1 FSTVKTQRP
10 MTDTT
15 AMEPSPPPKS
25 KSTTK
30 QPPPPPPPR
39 PPLHRR
45 LVTLDT
51 TLSQRLHVLAK
62 PFLPHFILLLLEIS
76 ADFRFFFPLSLS
88 LLLAPTLTLIPSPIQ
103 IPGRGASL
111 SPIQILRPLLSP
123 LILGLLLDLA
133 LIGLIKLL
141 FRRARPLYNKN
152 MNVAVSVDHFSFPS
166 GHASRVCFVAAL
178 LHLSAAALADALALL
193 RPTSPFIDRWIGSDP
208 VSAISVLVLVAW
220 TWAYATSFSRIVLG
234 RHFVTDVCAGACLG
248 MFEGLVAFRFLR
260 TFPDWSSL
268 NIDNLLWKSAAVRN
282 LFYLTAV
289 LARRQCGENNFSRL
303 CNSSTT

>member
-1 FSTVKTQRP
+1 
-10 MTDTT
+10 
-15 AMEPSPPPKS
+15 MEPSPPPPKS
-25 KSTTK
+25 KSTATPT
-30 QPPPPPPPR
+30 PPP
-39 PPLHRR
+39 LLRR

-62 PFLPHFILLLLEIS
+62 PFLPHFILHLLEIS

-88 LLLAPTLTLIPSPIQ
+88 LLAAPTLTLTPSPIQ
-103 IPGRGASL
+103 IPGPGASL
-111 SPIQILRPLLSP
+111 SPIQIIRLLLSP

-141 FRRARPLYNKN
+141 FRAARPLYNKN

-166 GHASRVCFVAAL
+166 GHASRVCFVATL
-178 LHLSAAALADALALL
+178 LHLSAAALADALVHL
-193 RPTSPFIDRWIGSDP
+193 RPTSPFIDRWIGADP

-220 TWAYATSFSRIVLG
+220 TWAYATSFSRILLG

-260 TFPDWSSL
+260 F
-268 NIDNLLWKSAAVRN
+268 
-282 LFYLTAV
+282 
-289 LARRQCGENNFSRL
+289 
-303 CNSSTT
+303 

>member
-1 FSTVKTQRP
+1 

-193 RPTSPFIDRWIGSDP
+193 RPTSPFIDRWFGSDP

-260 TFPDWSSL
+260 F
-268 NIDNLLWKSAAVRN
+268 
-282 LFYLTAV
+282 
-289 LARRQCGENNFSRL
+289 
-303 CNSSTT
+303 

>member
-1 FSTVKTQRP
+1 MVILTRRTCNSNKVKDNQKVNI
-10 MTDTT
+10 
-15 AMEPSPPPKS
+15 SS
-25 KSTTK
+25 LLQQSTTT
-30 QPPPPPPPR
+30 PPPPPPPPP
-39 PPLHRR
+39 PPLLRR

-51 TLSQRLHVLAK
+51 TLSQHLHVLAK

-88 LLLAPTLTLIPSPIQ
+88 LLVAPTLTLNPSPIQ
-103 IPGRGASL
+103 IPGPGASL

-193 RPTSPFIDRWIGSDP
+193 RPTSPFIDRWIGADP

-234 RHFVTDVCAGACLG
+234 RHFVTDICAGACLG

-260 TFPDWSSL
+260 F
-268 NIDNLLWKSAAVRN
+268 
-282 LFYLTAV
+282 
-289 LARRQCGENNFSRL
+289 
-303 CNSSTT
+303 